1 MANIDDVELLD
12 LVPDNLAEDQNVYAS
27 SIAIDPELKA
37 VSEQLMVPAIFSRI
51 DELSSDELDH
61 IAWQLDSKVWRDSW
75 PLHLKQS
82 VIRTVISE
90 KSKKGT
96 LSAVK
101 KAVESL
107 GSAVIIREWWQQS
120 PLGTPHTFTV
130 TISVNDIPG
139 QASAQTQADLIL
151 RIDDVK
157 PVRSHYTFTVATQA
171 SGGLNLSNGVRVAA
185 FARLKFEES
194 AVSSYNLGRPDTGA
208 YLTQSG
214 DYLTLY

>member
-1 MANIDDVELLD
+1 MANIDEVELLD
-12 LVPDNLAEDQNVYAS
+12 LVPDNLLQDKNVYAS

-51 DELSSDELDH
+51 DELSSQELDH
-61 IAWQLDSKVWRDSW
+61 IAWQFDSKVWRDSW

-82 VIRTVISE
+82 VIRTIISE

-107 GSAVIIREWWQQS
+107 GSAVIIREWWQTS
-120 PLGTPHTFTV
+120 PMGTPHTFTV
-130 TISVNDIPG
+130 TLSVNEIPG
-139 QASAQTQADLIL
+139 QVSAQTQADLML

-157 PVRSHYTFTVATQA
+157 PVRSHYTLSVATQA
-171 SGGLNLSNGVRVAA
+171 NGGLNLSNGVRVAT
-185 FARLKFEES
+185 FARLKFEDAPEPYYL
-194 AVSSYNLGRPDTGA
+194 ARPDEGI